1 MDLLVLGAV
10 YKERGRS
17 KANDPSAICF
27 LFSVY
32 MQLVPSGRIFL
43 LIRIFLAERC
53 ERDPYTMN
61 MAFAGKIIVLR
72 TKQTKMAAVRSGES
86 QLISP
91 ILLLTTRIEI
101 SACKQSE
108 KLFRVLGSCCC

>member
-1 MDLLVLGAV
+1 MNLLVLGAV
-10 YKERGRS
+10 YMERGRS
-17 KANDPSAICF
+17 KANHPSAICF

-53 ERDPYTMN
+53 VGDPYTMN
-61 MAFAGKIIVLR
+61 MAFAGKIIVLG
-72 TKQTKMAAVRSGES
+72 TKQTKMAAVRSVES

-91 ILLLTTRIEI
+91 FLLLTTRIEI
-101 SACKQSE
+101 SAREQTE
-108 KLFRVLGSCCC
+108 KLFPLLGSSCC